1 MEAND
6 TQGVAN
12 LDSRGIVGTIYE
24 EDHQTLLYS
33 KYNAVGLMVI
43 EDFFKVFPIICLR
56 VIDPQGSGQFSSK
69 GFIKGTTGRYILNI

>member
-12 LDSRGIVGTIYE
+12 LDSRGMVGTIYA

-43 EDFFKVFPIICLR
+43 DFFLK
-56 VIDPQGSGQFSSK
+56 FSPL
-69 GFIKGTTGRYILNI
+69 YV

>member
-1 MEAND
+1 M
-6 TQGVAN
+6 
-12 LDSRGIVGTIYE
+12 VGTIYE

-56 VIDPQGSGQFSSK
+56 VIDSQGSGQFSSK
-69 GFIKGTTGRYILNI
+69 GFMKGTTGHWYILNI